1 MARSLWTGSVSF
13 GLVNI
18 PVRLFPAIREHDVH
32 FHQLAPDGSRIRYKR
47 VSEKTGREVE
57 YQNIRKGYSPSRG
70 KDVVFEQ
77 DELKEF
83 QPRSTKTVDIE
94 DFVALEDIDP
104 LYFERTY
111 HLVPNGDA
119 AAKAYA
125 LLTAVME
132 DRQRVGVGK
141 VVIRDKQYLCAI
153 RPYGKGL
160 ALSTMLFADEVVP
173 QSDIEGLPARTP
185 RVDARE
191 KKLAAQIVDSLE
203 RDWDPKRYHDTYQE
217 QLRDVIKA
225 KQKGK
230 TVEIEEEPDE
240 TGNVVDLM
248 AALEASLDRRKV
260 RGSSKRT
267 TKQRTSRSTSKRTSP
282 KRSARATKRTRA
294 RRSA

>member
-1 MARSLWTGSVSF
+1 MEVRRWLDPCGPGSVSF

-111 HLVPNGDA
+111 HLVSNGDA

-203 RDWDPKRYHDTYQE
+203 RDWD
-217 QLRDVIKA
+217 
-225 KQKGK
+225 
-230 TVEIEEEPDE
+230 
-240 TGNVVDLM
+240 
-248 AALEASLDRRKV
+248 ASLDRRKV